1 MQALPLEGQMS
12 LRVDSKELLVGF
24 SCDFMSAETQEVSQ
38 GIMEVAIP
46 PETQQEDAWWR
57 FAGRCSRE
65 PIGKIWFGR

>member
-1 MQALPLEGQMS
+1 MI
-12 LRVDSKELLVGF
+12 LRGDSKELILGF
-24 SCDFMSAETQEVSQ
+24 VMRLYKRFSTQEVSQ

-65 PIGKIWFGR
+65 PIGKIWFW